1 MMKIGEEGQGGRA
14 FFGCCNGS
22 FELDGLDDG
31 KMEILDFWESTKD
44 AELHIW
50 VVEEAGP
57 VVGVCA
63 GEGVQLQHR
72 ETR

>member
-14 FFGCCNGS
+14 FFSCCDSS
-22 FELDGLDDG
+22 FELDGLDDR
-31 KMEILDFWESTKD
+31 KMEILDFWESVKD

-50 VVEEAGP
+50 VAEEAGP

-63 GEGVQLQHR
+63 GEGVQLQCR
-72 ETR
+72 GTR